1 MIRVTATKKET
12 SYTTLESV
20 TSTPTTFT
28 HIPSALLAAKKEI
41 VVDLM
46 LLNGETVE
54 GVRLS
59 KGIIY
64 PIEFLQV
71 MKSSLSFNRGE
82 LWVLFLPGC
91 VRPGMYT

>member
-1 MIRVTATKKET
+1 MIIGTATKKET
-12 SYTTLESV
+12 SYAKLESV
-20 TSTPTTFT
+20 TSTPTIFKQ
-28 HIPSALLAAKKEI
+28 IPSALLAAKREV

-46 LLNGETVE
+46 LLNRETVR

-71 MKSSLSFNRGE
+71 MKSSHSFERGE
-82 LWVLFLPGC
+82 LWVLFLPTC
-91 VRPGMYT
+91 IKPGKYM